1 MTKLFF
7 RKVKG
12 KKSQLLL
19 RTHSTFL
26 CTSKISNNQ
35 SAVKKVKSNKFD
47 WLNQTITSEIA
58 RGVINANL
66 FEADKLNSNQNLAF
80 SNIKSMKI

>member
-1 MTKLFF
+1 MTKLSF
-7 RKVKG
+7 RKVKEN
-12 KKSQLLL
+12 KSQLLL
-19 RTHSTFL
+19 RTHST
-26 CTSKISNNQ
+26 SKITNNQ
-35 SAVKKVKSNKFD
+35 SAVKKVKFDKFD

-80 SNIKSMKI
+80 SNIKSTKI